1 MEKLLE
7 RLETVNGEINSNTR
21 NNLNQIG
28 FLKPAE
34 QKPVSDDL
42 KAVYSMQAAMIRLI
56 KRKIEEHGSK
66 LTGLEVAGI
75 TTALVEL
82 QKALQDRE

>member
-1 MEKLLE
+1 M
-7 RLETVNGEINSNTR
+7 NNEINSSTR

-42 KAVYSMQAAMIRLI
+42 KTVYAMQSSMIRLI
-56 KRKIEEHGSK
+56 KRKIDEHGTK